1 VKKPPC
7 VNIVIRP
14 AQPWDIPRM
23 SELLAEL
30 FNIES
35 DFTPNGEKQAQGLSA
50 LIADLS
56 GRTLV
61 LVAVNDAVVIG
72 MATVQTLIST
82 AEGGRVGL
90 IEDVIVDKKHC
101 RMGIGT
107 LLLQEIVDWSRK
119 ARLKRLQLLA
129 DFDNRPALDFYSS
142 QRWISTRLACMR
154 LLIYEERRK
163 NS

>member
-1 VKKPPC
+1 MRG
-7 VNIVIRP
+7 NHDMDIIIRP

-30 FNIES
+30 FSIES
-35 DFTPNGEKQAQGLSA
+35 DFSPNMEKQMYGLSA

-61 LVAVNDAVVIG
+61 LVAVNDGTVIG
-72 MATVQTLIST
+72 MATVQTLVST
-82 AEGGRVGL
+82 AEGGRVGF
-90 IEDVIVDKKHC
+90 IEDVIVDKKH
-101 RMGIGT
+101 RRTGIGT

-129 DFDNRPALDFYSS
+129 DLDNQPALDFYSS
-142 QRWISTRLACMR
+142 QGWISTRLACMR
-154 LLIYEERRK
+154 LLL
-163 NS
+163 